1 MRILRSMLR
10 QLIWHPFRHAVVDD
24 FKTWKNI
31 ELYIASLH
39 MARAIERMTDR
50 DKIGIMLPTSGLFP
64 AAMIATWML
73 GRTIVPLNYLVKRE
87 DLEYMIA
94 DAKLDV
100 VITVGKM
107 LEFIG
112 GDLPKGVTALRMDEM
127 KFKGIPPLRRAKR
140 SPDDF
145 LAALLYTSGT
155 SSRPKGVML
164 SAGNLVSNVEQCCE
178 FAEFDR
184 DDVML
189 GVLPQFHSFGLT
201 VLTLCPLA
209 AGCKVVYTARFMP
222 KKIIGL
228 MREHQPSVFVAIPSM
243 YSALLSVKDAG
254 PVDFKSIKFL
264 VSGAEPLS
272 PSVFDGYRERFN
284 VTLKEGYG
292 LTETSPVTNWLRPR
306 EEKRKSVGRPL
317 PRVTEKIVGPNGE
330 RLGPNE
336 DGEICIKGPNVM
348 QGYYNLPDATKAVFD
363 EEGYFRTGDMGR
375 FDEDGFLYITGRIKE
390 MLIIGGENVFP
401 REIEEVI
408 EQHESVHAAAVIG
421 APDDLRGEVAVAFVE
436 MKEGAAFDER
446 SIRSFCR
453 ERLPQYKVP
462 RDIRVLEQ
470 LPRNPT
476 GKVLRRELQQ
486 MLKDDDKNEAGGK
499 KKDDA
504 GKKD

>member
-1 MRILRSMLR
+1 MRILRSILR
-10 QLIWHPFRHAVVDD
+10 QMIWHPFRHAVVDD
-24 FKTWKNI
+24 FKAWKNV

-39 MARAIERMTDR
+39 VARAIERMTDR

-64 AAMIATWML
+64 AAIIATWML
-73 GRTIVPLNYLVKRE
+73 GRTIVPLNYLVKRD

-112 GDLPKGVTALRMDEM
+112 GAPGKELPDGVKALKLDEM

-164 SAGNLVSNVEQCCE
+164 TAGNLVSNVEQCCE
-178 FAEFDR
+178 FAEFDGS
-184 DDVML
+184 DVML

-201 VLTLCPLA
+201 VLTLCPLS
-209 AGCKVVYTARFMP
+209 AGCKAVYTARFMP

-228 MREHQPSVFVAIPSM
+228 MREHRPSVFVAIPSM

-254 PVDFKSIKFL
+254 PEDFKSIKFL

-272 PSVFDGYRERFN
+272 PTVFDGYRERFN

-292 LTETSPVTNWLRPR
+292 LTETSPVANWLRPR
-306 EEKRKSVGRPL
+306 EEKRKSVGKPL
-317 PRVTEKIVGPNGE
+317 PRVEEKIVGPNGE

-348 QGYYNLPDATKAVFD
+348 KGYYNLPDATKEVFD

-453 ERLPQYKVP
+453 EQLPQYKVP

-476 GKVLRRELQQ
+476 GKVLRRELQK
-486 MLKDDDKNEAGGK
+486 MLKSES
-499 KKDDA
+499 
-504 GKKD
+504 